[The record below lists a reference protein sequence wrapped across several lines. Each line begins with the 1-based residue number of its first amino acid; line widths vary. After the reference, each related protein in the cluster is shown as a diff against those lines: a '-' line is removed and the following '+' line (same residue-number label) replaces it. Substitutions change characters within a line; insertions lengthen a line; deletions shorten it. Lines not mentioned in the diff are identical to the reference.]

1 MSAGIAADRPWHS
14 RIAWFASNRI
24 IPTLAIS
31 PTDRM
36 NRREINDVEPH
47 SLCIVHARQAI
58 PESRSSIAVA
68 LCGAREE
75 FIPRTEQRSRAVDYD
90 TGSWLILGGVG
101 PVGAGRHQHFQF
113 T

>member
-1 MSAGIAADRPWHS
+1 MSAGVAADCPRHS
-14 RIAWFASNRI
+14 RIAWFASNRVVA
-24 IPTLAIS
+24 TLAIS

-36 NRREINDVEPH
+36 NRWEINDVESH
-47 SLCIVHARQAI
+47 SLCVIHARQAI

-75 FIPRTEQRSRAVDYD
+75 FIPCTEQCRRAVDYD
-90 TGSWLILGGVG
+90 TGSRLILGGVG
-101 PVGAGRHQHFQF
+101 PVGGGRHQDFQF